1 MSRKCPCFQHS
12 ITVEELLQLACQL
25 SPLELGELIAA
36 LSALKEAIIQ
46 DQEILAT
53 TMNTTRDRNQNGKS
67 AHIAWKQINGCGPY
81 PYLRFREGKRY
92 RSYYLK
98 GLKKEAKR

>member
-12 ITVEELLQLACQL
+12 VTVEELLQLACQL
-25 SPLELGELIAA
+25 SPSKLGELIAA

-46 DQEILAT
+46 DQEVRDT
-53 TMNTTRDRNQNGKS
+53 TASETSDRKQNDKS

-81 PYLRFREGKRY
+81 PYLRFREGKKY

-98 GLKKEAKR
+98 GLRKES

>member
-1 MSRKCPCFQHS
+1 MPRKCPCLRHP

-25 SPLELGELIAA
+25 SPSELGELIAA

-46 DQEILAT
+46 DQEVRAT
-53 TMNTTRDRNQNGKS
+53 TASKTSDRNPNGKS

-81 PYLRFREGKRY
+81 PYLRFREGKKY

-98 GLKKEAKR
+98 GLRKES